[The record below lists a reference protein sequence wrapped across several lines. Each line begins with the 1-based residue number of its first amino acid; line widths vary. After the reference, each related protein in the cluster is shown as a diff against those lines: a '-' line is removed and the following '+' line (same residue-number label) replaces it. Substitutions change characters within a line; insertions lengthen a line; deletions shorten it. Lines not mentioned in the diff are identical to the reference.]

1 MGLFKSNEK
10 KDEGCLKESL
20 HTNQINLDK
29 PRGYLEA
36 KMATRVVS
44 FKSAVRGFHVYRNC
58 WNPQENEVLNCFHE
72 SNNQFDMFAIQVCQ
86 QETNK
91 RVGHLPIEI
100 SRITKFLIERGAR
113 IQATLTSTHYRR
125 SPFVRGG
132 LEIPCEIT
140 VQITNGDHRKELLE
154 RYEILLNDLY
164 LEPVI
169 DDVVG

>member
-1 MGLFKSNEK
+1 
-10 KDEGCLKESL
+10 
-20 HTNQINLDK
+20 
-29 PRGYLEA
+29 
-36 KMATRVVS
+36 MATRVVS

-72 SNNQFDMFAIQVCQ
+72 SNNPFDMFAIQVCQ

-91 RVGHLPIEI
+91 RVGHLPMEI
-100 SRITKFLIERGAR
+100 SRITKFLINRGAR

-125 SPFVRGG
+125 SPLVRGC

-140 VQITNGDHRKELLE
+140 VQVTNGDHRKELLE

-164 LEPVI
+164 LEPVT
-169 DDVVG
+169 DDVVGCFLEVETILEAPEAQNVVTKKKKVEL